1 MASNDP
7 TTIIILAE
15 IIAVQTVILIGI
27 GVFAFIQKKKKAK
40 ILEASTL
47 AFKENSA
54 DRTQLLKTTF
64 NGLAGENINAITED
78 IVAKEVEFHRHMS
91 NIFYK
96 NDLAGITELDQAITD
111 MVAPYAQLASSTT
124 TAGDNT
130 PKQEPNAPDVD
141 NAIDELLSDDE
152 EDTKDPALD
161 LSDATSE
168 KDNEPGIA
176 EIPDE
181 LLNSDTIVENDS
193 SASGKPNETS

>member
-7 TTIIILAE
+7 TTVIILAE

-27 GVFAFIQKKKKAK
+27 GIFAFIQKKKKAK

-64 NGLAGENINAITED
+64 NGLAGENINTITED

-96 NDLAGITELDQAITD
+96 NDLAGITALDQVITD

-130 PKQEPNAPDVD
+130 PKQEPTAPAVD
-141 NAIDELLSDDE
+141 DAIDEFLSDDE

-168 KDNEPGIA
+168 EDNEPGIA

-181 LLNSDTIVENDS
+181 LLNSDTIVEDDS
-193 SASGKPNETS
+193 SASEK